1 MLLFADDTVLFAES
15 SDDMQILLDGL
26 KAYCDKWNISV
37 NTEKT
42 KVVVFKSGNRRSNVE
57 LYFDNILLEQVTSFT
72 YLGVTLS
79 SNGNF
84 FQTQKSL
91 AEQANKALYSLNK
104 LFDKVHLNI
113 TEKNKLFD
121 SMILP
126 ILNYGCEVWGFHP
139 APNVEALHLI
149 FLKQILMVKPQTSS
163 AAIYGELGRVPLI
176 VKRKERILKYWFKIK
191 NSSDIV
197 LNNAHLNEFLIV
209 DQDSGSF
216 RIKYWASE
224 LKSMLNDLGFSYLW
238 NADTITSIQL
248 QKVFERL
255 YDQYLQKWFSELRTM
270 SKLSTYNSFKSGF
283 AIEKYLS
290 CNTNEKYRIAL
301 TRLRCSS
308 HSLEIEVG
316 RYHYNRTDRQKR
328 LCKLCNMNMVENEYH
343 FVLVCPAYNDLRR
356 QYLPPHYCRW
366 PSNNKFINLLKDCQ
380 TSIIKRISKFVYFAM
395 EKRKTYVR

>member
-1 MLLFADDTVLFAES
+1 MTLCYLLNPP
-15 SDDMQILLDGL
+15 ILLDGL
-26 KAYCDKWNISV
+26 KVYCDKWNITV

-57 LYFDNILLEQVTSFT
+57 LYFDNIRLEQVTSFT
-72 YLGVTLS
+72 YLGVTLA

-104 LFDKVHLNI
+104 LFDKVQLNI
-113 TEKNKLFD
+113 TEKIKLFD

-139 APNVEALHLI
+139 APNIEALHLK

-176 VKRKERILKYWFKIK
+176 VKRKERILRYWFKLK

-197 LNNAHLNEFLIV
+197 LSNAYLNEFHIV
-209 DQDSGSF
+209 DQDSGPF

-238 NADTITSIQL
+238 NIDTITNIQL
-248 QKVFERL
+248 QKVIERL
-255 YDQYLQKWFSELRTM
+255 YDQYLQKWFGELSTM
-270 SKLSTYNSFKSGF
+270 SKLSTYNVFKSEF
-283 AIEKYLS
+283 VLEKYLT
-290 CNTNEKYRIAL
+290 CITNEKHRIAL
-301 TRLRCSS
+301 TRLRCSA
-308 HSLEIEVG
+308 HNLEIEVG
-316 RYHYNRTDRQKR
+316 RYHYNRTDRQNR

-343 FVLVCPAYNDLRR
+343 FVLVCPFYNDLRR
-356 QYLPPHYCRW
+356 QYLPSHYCRW
-366 PSNNKFINLLKDCQ
+366 PSKNKFINLLKDCQ
-380 TSIIKRISKFVYFAM
+380 TSIIKRVSKFVYLAM
-395 EKRKTYVR
+395 EKRKNMLDINL

>member
-1 MLLFADDTVLFAES
+1 MLYCIVL
-15 SDDMQILLDGL
+15 M
-26 KAYCDKWNISV
+26 AYCDKWNISV

-79 SNGNF
+79 SNGKF

-113 TEKNKLFD
+113 TEKIKLFD

-139 APNVEALHLI
+139 APNVEALHLK

-197 LNNAHLNEFLIV
+197 LNNAYLNEFLIV

-238 NADTITSIQL
+238 NADTITNIQL
-248 QKVFERL
+248 QKVIERL

-290 CNTNEKYRIAL
+290 CNINEKYRIAL

-308 HSLEIEVG
+308 HSLEIEIG
-316 RYHYNRTDRQKR
+316 RYHYNRTDRQNR

-366 PSNNKFINLLKDCQ
+366 PSKNKFINLLKDCQ

-395 EKRKTYVR
+395 EKRKNMLDENL